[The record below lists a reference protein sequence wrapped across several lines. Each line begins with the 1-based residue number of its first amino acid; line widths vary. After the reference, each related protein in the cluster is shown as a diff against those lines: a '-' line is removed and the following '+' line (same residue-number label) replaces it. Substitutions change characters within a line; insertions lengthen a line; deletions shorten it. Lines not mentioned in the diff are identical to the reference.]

1 MRKPFHPIEFGRTH
15 HIVSFGN
22 RRQSEWYLIKAESE
36 LGLGN
41 AAEAKKVLNILQKA
55 RGATPTE
62 TTVELIWQER
72 RKELYGEGFA
82 LNDIK
87 RLSMPL
93 KRTGKDQWAGVK
105 ELPANSPRFMLPI
118 PETEML
124 YNKQLTAEDQNEY
137 WRN

>member
-1 MRKPFHPIEFGRTH
+1 M
-15 HIVSFGN
+15 
-22 RRQSEWYLIKAESE
+22 
-36 LGLGN
+36 
-41 AAEAKKVLNILQKA
+41 LNILQKA

-62 TTVELIWQER
+62 ATVELIWQER

-124 YNKQLTAEDQNEY
+124 YNKQLTSEDQNEY